1 MYIRNNSMRQAVC
14 NQTAGRNSVSE
25 CYLAAVASD
34 MPVQT
39 DCSVAASG
47 PIATVML
54 SFPTHSHSQFQFSLQ
69 ACHIPDKIKPPHL
82 MVSHNF
88 HKTWFILLIS
98 FILLVV
104 FIVTY
109 PACFANTEKN
119 IEEKRII
126 EFIQC
131 SEHVSLRESR

>member
-1 MYIRNNSMRQAVC
+1 
-14 NQTAGRNSVSE
+14 
-25 CYLAAVASD
+25 
-34 MPVQT
+34 
-39 DCSVAASG
+39 
-47 PIATVML
+47 
-54 SFPTHSHSQFQFSLQ
+54 
-69 ACHIPDKIKPPHL
+69 

-109 PACFANTEKN
+109 PDYFANTEKN

-126 EFIQC
+126 TLDNALF
-131 SEHVSLRESR
+131 HPVKPDNV